1 MNKDNLAKAVGD
13 LLSVLKAQ
21 NEILKQLIELG
32 EIEKEI
38 LTHNRWSELL
48 EITSQENK
56 LVEDLRRIE
65 KQRNDVYSLLGTE
78 LDLGDDTS
86 LNDLL
91 EMRQIPSKGEL
102 TLIRGLLKTNAEKL
116 KELNELNFILLQKSL
131 IYFKKM
137 ENIIFTNN
145 NYTNEGSLEEI
156 KGLSYFNKMV

>member
-1 MNKDNLAKAVGD
+1 MNKDNLAKAVDD

-21 NEILKQLIELG
+21 NEILKQLIKLG
-32 EIEKEI
+32 EREKEI

-131 IYFKKM
+131 IYFRKM
-137 ENIIFTNN
+137 ENVIFTNN

>member
-1 MNKDNLAKAVGD
+1 MNKDDLAKAVDD

-32 EIEKEI
+32 EREKEI

-65 KQRNDVYSLLGTE
+65 KQGNNVYSLLSTE
-78 LDLGDDTS
+78 LDLDDDTS

-91 EMRQIPSKGEL
+91 RMRQIPSKGEL
-102 TLIRGLLKTNAEKL
+102 TLIRGLLKLNAEKL

-137 ENIIFTNN
+137 ENMIFTNN

-156 KGLSYFNKMV
+156 KGSSSFNKIV

>member
-1 MNKDNLAKAVGD
+1 MNKDNLAKAVDD

-32 EIEKEI
+32 EREKEI

>member
-1 MNKDNLAKAVGD
+1 MNKDNLAKAVDD

-32 EIEKEI
+32 EREKEI

-56 LVEDLRRIE
+56 LAEDLRRIE

-86 LNDLL
+86 LNGLL

>member
-1 MNKDNLAKAVGD
+1 MNKDNLAKAVDD
-13 LLSVLKAQ
+13 LLAVLKTQ

-32 EIEKEI
+32 EREKEI

-156 KGLSYFNKMV
+156 KGLSCFNKMV

>member
-1 MNKDNLAKAVGD
+1 MNKDNLAKAVDD

-32 EIEKEI
+32 EREKEI

-102 TLIRGLLKTNAEKL
+102 TLIRGLLKLNAEKL

-131 IYFKKM
+131 IYFRKM
-137 ENIIFTNN
+137 ENVIFTNN